1 MNSGLLTFYQQENN
15 EVGKMQEQEIE
26 SYLAELGQELQNLG
40 VQYPI
45 RILLVGGA
53 FMLTQIH
60 NRSTTNDV
68 DVLLK
73 DGEDSTTAP
82 RYQIFRAAVRAVARH
97 NKLPSNWLNDIMGD
111 FLRDTGTAPD
121 GTLWRTY
128 TMLEVYMPPS
138 DYVLALK
145 LFAGRPKD
153 RDDIHSLC
161 QQLPI
166 RTRKQAQRLV
176 DRYIPNRQVQQLNH
190 LDDTL
195 DDLFP

>member
-1 MNSGLLTFYQQENN
+1 MHA
-15 EVGKMQEQEIE
+15 QEIE
-26 SYLAELGQELQNLG
+26 HYLAGLGQELQDMG
-40 VQYPI
+40 VQHPM
-45 RILLVGGA
+45 RVLLVGGA

-60 NRSTTNDV
+60 NRPSTNDV

-73 DGEDSTTAP
+73 DVEYSANSP
-82 RYQIFRAAVRAVARH
+82 LYQTFKAAVREVARKH
-97 NKLPSNWLNDIMGD
+97 TLPTTWLNDLIGD
-111 FLRDTGTAPD
+111 FLRDTGTAPE
-121 GTLWRTY
+121 GTLWRTFA
-128 TMLEVYMPPS
+128 MLEVYVPPS
-138 DYVLALK
+138 DYMLALK

-161 QQLPI
+161 QQLHI

-195 DDLFP
+195 DELFP